1 MKTKGTNTV
10 STESAKLL
18 VERYLKSE
26 GDNPQPTTEQID
38 KTLEAGAD
46 AYGSQDAFI
55 QVLKKHF
62 GV

>member
-1 MKTKGTNTV
+1 MKTKGTNT
-10 STESAKLL
+10 AKLL

-46 AYGSQDAFI
+46 AYGEDVPFEMRR
-55 QVLKKHF
+55 
-62 GV
+62 GRPTRR